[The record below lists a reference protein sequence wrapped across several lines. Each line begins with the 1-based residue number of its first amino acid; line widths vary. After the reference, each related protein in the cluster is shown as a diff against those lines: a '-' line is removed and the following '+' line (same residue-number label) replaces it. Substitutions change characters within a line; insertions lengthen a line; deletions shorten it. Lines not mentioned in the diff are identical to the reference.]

1 MPHNPDEYYAF
12 PPPGVAS
19 RRHRSRPDR
28 LAAMAEGLQ
37 DLQGEYE
44 HWLDALPDALA
55 ESELAD
61 KLADTIEQ
69 LETAVDILAGIDLPR
84 GFGRD

>member
-1 MPHNPDEYYAF
+1 MTNPDEFYAY
-12 PPPGVAS
+12 PAHGAHPQ
-19 RRHRSRPDR
+19 RIRSRPDR
-28 LAAMAEGLQ
+28 LAAMTTSLK

-44 HWLDALPDALA
+44 HWLNALPDGLA

-61 KLADTIEQ
+61 KLAETIEQ
-69 LETAVDILAGIDLPR
+69 LATAADILDGIDLPR

>member
-1 MPHNPDEYYAF
+1 MNHPDDAYAF
-12 PPPGVAS
+12 PPPGAPP
-19 RRHRSRPDR
+19 RRRRSRPDR
-28 LAAMAEGLQ
+28 LAALTTALK

-44 HWLDALPDALA
+44 HWLNALPDGLA

-61 KLADTIEQ
+61 KLTDTIEQ
-69 LETAVDILAGIDLPR
+69 LETAADLLDSLDLPK